1 MIRKYPDL
9 KKPQPYSSRHAM
21 AVVRIQRRFKALLER
36 IRREKVSRERYLD
49 TEEENNVVP
58 VITPVPEI

>member
-1 MIRKYPDL
+1 MLRKYPDL
-9 KKPQPYSSRHAM
+9 KKAQPYSSRHAM